1 MDSFHSNSY
10 SYEEYSD
17 PTLAYNLK
25 SRISELENLIE
36 TYPQR
41 AQAERQRQQDII
53 ESRVPKYEYSFNGE
67 SKTTPYPALAARAE
81 AQKRLFGMS
90 KFKQTMM
97 TITGQKKKFSKL
109 WRKAARIDND
119 ELQKQVAEELNKMFR

>member
-1 MDSFHSNSY
+1 M
-10 SYEEYSD
+10 
-17 PTLAYNLK
+17 
-25 SRISELENLIE
+25 ENLIE

-97 TITGQKKKFSKL
+97 TITGQKKEIFEVMAKSS
-109 WRKAARIDND
+109 
-119 ELQKQVAEELNKMFR
+119 